1 MNVWEEQKAYGYWLD
16 SIPGI
21 GKTKIR
27 QLYARGK
34 SASEIYRMEQKA
46 LEEILGTKASAQ
58 IMTSK
63 ENWDINGKY
72 AKMREK
78 QIKIV
83 TTECKEYPD
92 RLRQIPDPPHALYY
106 IGQLPQE
113 KEVVVAVVGSRNCS
127 AYGKYMAQ
135 EIGKVFSASGAA
147 VVSGLAYG
155 IDGICQRQVLQ
166 EGGRTYAVL
175 GSGVDI
181 CYPASNR
188 DIYEKMKSGG
198 GILSEYV
205 PGTKPMPNY
214 FPPRNRIISGLADAV
229 IVIEAREKSGTLITV
244 DMSLEQGK
252 SVYVVPGRV
261 TDPLSQGCNR
271 LLRQGAEI
279 IINLEELAEEI
290 FMSCATERRSVNA
303 QTLNIND
310 PVLPARADLTE
321 EERDVLEI
329 LDYYPRQI
337 QEIYE
342 KNDKIKRQGIAGL
355 MTTLL
360 KLELKKLIVR
370 EGGYYV
376 RVSE

>member
-1 MNVWEEQKAYGYWLD
+1 MSTEEEQKEYGYWLD
-16 SIPGI
+16 SIHGI

-27 QLYARGK
+27 LLYEKGN
-34 SASEIYRMEQKA
+34 SAYEIYHMDQKA
-46 LEEILGTKASAQ
+46 LEETLGAKASAL
-58 IMTSK
+58 IK
-63 ENWDINGKY
+63 RGRENWDVKGEY
-72 AKMREK
+72 ARMREK
-78 QIKIV
+78 QIRIA
-83 TTECKEYPD
+83 TTECKQYPD

-106 IGQLPQE
+106 MGELPRKE
-113 KEVVVAVVGSRNCS
+113 EVVVAVVGSRNCS

-135 EIGKVFSASGAA
+135 EMGNIFSTSGAA

-166 EGGRTYAVL
+166 KGGRTYAVL

-244 DMSLEQGK
+244 DMALEQGK
-252 SVYVVPGRV
+252 SVYVVPGRM

-290 FMSCATERRSVNA
+290 FSSCCRERRSGTLMGMPG
-303 QTLNIND
+303 QT
-310 PVLPARADLTE
+310 VSAHEDLSE
-321 EERDVLEI
+321 DERDVLEV

-342 KNDKIKRQGIAGL
+342 KNEKVKRQGISGL

-370 EGGYYV
+370 EGGCYV
-376 RVSE
+376 KVKG